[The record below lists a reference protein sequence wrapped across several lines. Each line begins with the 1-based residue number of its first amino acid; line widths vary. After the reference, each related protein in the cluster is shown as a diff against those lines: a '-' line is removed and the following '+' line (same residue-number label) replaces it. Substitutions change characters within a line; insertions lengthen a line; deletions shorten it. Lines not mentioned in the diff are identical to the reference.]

1 MIKSIFTR
9 LVFVTL
15 LSGFAVSAL
24 AEEVALIRQDCEEEV
39 AGYGID
45 NSEEQTKAV
54 TDCVAMRSGSGEQE
68 ESND

>member
-9 LVFVTL
+9 VVFVAC
-15 LSGFAVSAL
+15 LSGFAVSAF

-39 AGYGID
+39 AGYGIES
-45 NSEEQTKAV
+45 SEEQAKAV
-54 TDCVAMRSGSGEQE
+54 ADCVAMRSGSGAQE